1 VGVATM
7 LWRAFDKTVRRKPL
21 AFAAD
26 AVYGNSIDLELEV
39 VARKGVARKALLL
52 MFVNV
57 LLLAFTPMIVRRGSS
72 SFKRR
77 YACTH
82 TRGSVRRVSGF
93 VLTLWPRY
101 KTLKVSRSFS
111 LVLVSVLWR
120 WCFQDRFGNL
130 PRNILYERVLF
141 FTPSTH
147 WASHCIGWRSEHT
160 AGRAPNIAIAK
171 TIRSVGIAFPLC
183 IRFS

>member
-1 VGVATM
+1 M

-93 VLTLWPRY
+93 VLTRLWSVTALITRLSANRKLFEP
-101 KTLKVSRSFS
+101 TASRNSI
-111 LVLVSVLWR
+111 
-120 WCFQDRFGNL
+120 C
-130 PRNILYERVLF
+130 
-141 FTPSTH
+141 
-147 WASHCIGWRSEHT
+147 
-160 AGRAPNIAIAK
+160 
-171 TIRSVGIAFPLC
+171 
-183 IRFS
+183 

>member
-39 VARKGVARKALLL
+39 VAKKRVARKALLL

-57 LLLAFTPMIVRRGSS
+57 LLLAFTPMIVRRGPS

-77 YACTH
+77 YACTN

-93 VLTLWPRY
+93 VLTSNSEVETSPAHATGPEAGIWEVQW
-101 KTLKVSRSFS
+101 TDSRRLALDGKQLRSS
-111 LVLVSVLWR
+111 L
-120 WCFQDRFGNL
+120 
-130 PRNILYERVLF
+130 P
-141 FTPSTH
+141 
-147 WASHCIGWRSEHT
+147 
-160 AGRAPNIAIAK
+160 
-171 TIRSVGIAFPLC
+171 
-183 IRFS
+183 

>member
-1 VGVATM
+1 M

-93 VLTLWPRY
+93 VLTGKQEVIRPGR
-101 KTLKVSRSFS
+101 K
-111 LVLVSVLWR
+111 LVLPFYQRWMGIIGKIRVSPPQNLLVKWR
-120 WCFQDRFGNL
+120 SQSAKLAADSICQPCVWSDTYDQPDRL
-130 PRNILYERVLF
+130 PRRCH
-141 FTPSTH
+141 PH
-147 WASHCIGWRSEHT
+147 
-160 AGRAPNIAIAK
+160 PN
-171 TIRSVGIAFPLC
+171 RLQMVV
-183 IRFS
+183 

>member
-1 VGVATM
+1 M

-82 TRGSVRRVSGF
+82 TRGSVRRASGF
-93 VLTLWPRY
+93 VVCWAC
-101 KTLKVSRSFS
+101 
-111 LVLVSVLWR
+111 SVTWR
-120 WCFQDRFGNL
+120 
-130 PRNILYERVLF
+130 
-141 FTPSTH
+141 
-147 WASHCIGWRSEHT
+147 
-160 AGRAPNIAIAK
+160 
-171 TIRSVGIAFPLC
+171 
-183 IRFS
+183 

>member
-7 LWRAFDKTVRRKPL
+7 LWRAFDKTVRRKAL

-39 VARKGVARKALLL
+39 VAKKRVARKALLL

-57 LLLAFTPMIVRRGSS
+57 LLLAFTPMIVRRGPS

-77 YACTH
+77 YACTN

-93 VLTLWPRY
+93 VLTGKQEVILAAS
-101 KTLKVSRSFS
+101 KFS
-111 LVLVSVLWR
+111 
-120 WCFQDRFGNL
+120 
-130 PRNILYERVLF
+130 
-141 FTPSTH
+141 
-147 WASHCIGWRSEHT
+147 
-160 AGRAPNIAIAK
+160 AP
-171 TIRSVGIAFPLC
+171 P
-183 IRFS
+183 